1 MPISGRWRAGYTLD
15 YHTVSS
21 DYLDD
26 DFGYKRYDTKRT
38 DLGELLYQLKYRS
51 NQAVVDELVEAAATF
66 IESWQPG
73 ADVLVPVPAS
83 RPSRLRKNPSG
94 FSCVGLILRFCN
106 SQSRIFDM
114 FSGLFGSV
122 RGLEG
127 RFPVQKADHC
137 LWC

>member
-1 MPISGRWRAGYTLD
+1 LD

-83 RPSRLRKNPSG
+83 RPRATQPVVLLGEKLAARLNLLFAPDWVRRVREVPELKN
-94 FSCVGLILRFCN
+94 
-106 SQSRIFDM
+106 
-114 FSGLFGSV
+114 
-122 RGLEG
+122 
-127 RFPVQKADHC
+127 VQ
-137 LWC
+137 